1 VIELRLAPDL
11 LARIRER
18 EQRYDEMAYLFVLGS
33 IEYLQSRLPIRRH
46 VTGAELA
53 RACRDHALEQFG
65 LMARPVLDFWGIR
78 RTEDLG
84 RIVYTLVEVGLLVTQ
99 PGDSESDFERI
110 FDFDQAF
117 STSYRWPGVR
127 SGDPQA
133 GEGGGAVLGEEV

>member
-18 EQRYDEMAYLFVLGS
+18 EHRYDEMAYLFVLGS
-33 IEYLQSRLPIRRH
+33 IEFLQSRLAMRRH
-46 VTGAELA
+46 VSGAELA
-53 RACRDHALEQFG
+53 LACRDHALEQYG

-84 RIVYTLVEVGLLVTQ
+84 RIVFTLVDVGLLVTQ
-99 PGDSESDFERI
+99 PGDTEADFRGI

-117 STSYRWPGVR
+117 STAYGWPGVR
-127 SGDPQA
+127 SGDAQA
-133 GEGGGAVLGEEV
+133 GGGAVLGEEV